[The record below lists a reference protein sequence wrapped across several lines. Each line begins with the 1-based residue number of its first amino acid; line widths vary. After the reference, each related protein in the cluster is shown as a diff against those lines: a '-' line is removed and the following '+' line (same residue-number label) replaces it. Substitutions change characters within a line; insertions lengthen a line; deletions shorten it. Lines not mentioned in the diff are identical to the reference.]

1 MLNEYGRF
9 TKTTG
14 PQPSPAEIL
23 ASLEQAQYPEQ
34 DLLVLL
40 EMIVRSLAQTGLSKP
55 AAPPLSPPTNHHDA
69 HGQAAGRPS
78 DNKPIFEKNL
88 DNEAIFEGMA
98 NAVYTERRHLA
109 LLLRTVVTEPL
120 THLLSQ
126 SMMNEQTFRHDL
138 DVRTAFSQ
146 LSNLARQAL
155 ERTRELQTSLYPTIL
170 ETLGLVP
177 ALEVLVNHEVR
188 SYGLPVALTFDP
200 IEQRLPHSIESA
212 IFQVTQDTL
221 FCAIHQAQASQI
233 SIRLQYRNDQL
244 SFIWTDNGLLVTGQH
259 MLPATRDCIEQL
271 GGMVETRFGP
281 KHGFG
286 MTINFVLDIPPA
298 LTQREMDVLQRVSK
312 GMTNKE
318 IAHTLSISPRTVNF
332 HLNNIYSKLNVASR
346 TEAALYA
353 SRCGWVH

>member
-9 TKTTG
+9 YKTTG

-23 ASLEQAQYPEQ
+23 ANLEQERYPEQ

-40 EMIVRSLAQTGLSKP
+40 EMIVRSLAQKP
-55 AAPPLSPPTNHHDA
+55 AAAPLSPLINQQNPHF
-69 HGQAAGRPS
+69 QVAGRLPKS
-78 DNKPIFEKNL
+78 DPFLERNT
-88 DNEAIFEGMA
+88 DNEVISEGVT
-98 NAVYTERRHLA
+98 NTVYSERRHLA
-109 LLLRTVVTEPL
+109 LLLRKMVSEPL

-126 SMMNEQTFRHDL
+126 SMMNEQLFRHNL

-146 LSNLARQAL
+146 LSSLARQAL
-155 ERTRELQTSLYPTIL
+155 EQTQELQTSLYPTIL

-188 SYGLPVALTFDP
+188 SYGLPVALIFDP
-200 IEQRLPHSIESA
+200 IEQRLPHSVESA

-233 SIRLQYRNDQL
+233 SIRLQHRNDQL
-244 SFIWTDNGLLVTGQH
+244 SFIWADNGLLVTGQH
-259 MLPATRDCIEQL
+259 MLPTTRECIEQL

-332 HLNNIYSKLNVASR
+332 HLNNIYSKLKVASR